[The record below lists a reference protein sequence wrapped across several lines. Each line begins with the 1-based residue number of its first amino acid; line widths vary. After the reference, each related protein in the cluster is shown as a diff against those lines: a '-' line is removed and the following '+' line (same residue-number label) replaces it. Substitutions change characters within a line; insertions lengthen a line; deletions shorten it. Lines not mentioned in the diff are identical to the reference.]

1 MALVFWD
8 TNLFIY
14 LFEGNPEFG
23 ASVRELGRRMESRRD
38 RLVTSALTIGE
49 ILVRPIREN
58 DSDSEQ
64 RYRAFFSDPEIRIA
78 TFDASAAYAYARVRQ
93 DAAVRVAD
101 AIQLACAASAKVDL
115 FVTNDERLSRK
126 QVPGINF
133 ITSLARAPI

>member
-14 LFEGNPEFG
+14 LFEGNLEFG

-78 TFDASAAYAYARVRQ
+78 AFDASAAQSYARVRQ

-126 QVPGINF
+126 QVPGIHF
-133 ITSLARAPI
+133 ITSLERAPI